1 MEQMAAEDRRL
12 TYADFLLFPDDGMR
26 HEIIDGVHYVT
37 ASPNPGH
44 QDLVGRLYLAIGDP
58 PGDAAAPGP
67 RFLSPLD
74 VVMSNYDVVEPDL
87 LFVAGDQ
94 QAILTEANVQGAPAL
109 LVEVLSR
116 APVVAM
122 RASKRQLF
130 DRVGVREYWMVD
142 PKARRVA
149 VFRRSNA
156 GALEEAEVLCC
167 DTGATLALLCFQTSL
182 WRSTRCSRPGSE
194 PARATRRRWSHRSSR
209 IIGSGVTA

>member
-37 ASPNPGH
+37 ASPNLGH
-44 QDLVGRLYLAIGDP
+44 QDLVGRLFLAIGNHLATRRHQ
-58 PGDAAAPGP
+58 G
-67 RFLSPLD
+67 RVFLSPLD

-109 LVEVLSR
+109 LVEVLSPSTR
-116 APVVAM
+116 
-122 RASKRQLF
+122 RRDEGIKRQLF
-130 DRVGVREYWMVD
+130 DRVGVREYLDGRSEGAPGRGVPSVEWRRAGGSGSPSRRYRRNPLD
-142 PKARRVA
+142 LTASGLRLGDRRV
-149 VFRRSNA
+149 VRGLVSPTRS
-156 GALEEAEVLCC
+156 
-167 DTGATLALLCFQTSL
+167 
-182 WRSTRCSRPGSE
+182 
-194 PARATRRRWSHRSSR
+194 SHRSRR